1 VWIATWPW
9 LWHHTFDRL
18 IEYFQF
24 HREHLQANAIY
35 FGEIYARQ
43 SGENPPP
50 VYALLYL
57 LVSIPAGILLPAAFA
72 IVAGIADVVRRRG
85 RSETVLLIAA
95 FLVPIC
101 VATMP
106 GVPRYD
112 GSRLFLNAFPFVA
125 ALAGIGFSRGL
136 APLVRR
142 ALPSVPRVA
151 TVAAAALFLWPTFL
165 SLWSIHPFEAY
176 SYYNVLTRGPSGAF
190 EIGLSPVM
198 LAMSDR
204 SVVEYL
210 NEHARPGET
219 IYGATGASAPLKGYQ
234 QLGLLKRDLRWG
246 RRPEWVV
253 LEYNLAYSD
262 WPDWWPFHRNLHPWY
277 RRVYEVKVSGAPV
290 LGVFRARDRM
300 WRDPSGNVPRTT
312 LKPPAPQGPKRV
324 E

>member
-1 VWIATWPW
+1 
-9 LWHHTFDRL
+9 
-18 IEYFQF
+18 
-24 HREHLQANAIY
+24 
-35 FGEIYARQ
+35 
-43 SGENPPP
+43 
-50 VYALLYL
+50 
-57 LVSIPAGILLPAAFA
+57 
-72 IVAGIADVVRRRG
+72 
-85 RSETVLLIAA
+85 
-95 FLVPIC
+95 
-101 VATMP
+101 
-106 GVPRYD
+106 
-112 GSRLFLNAFPFVA
+112 
-125 ALAGIGFSRGL
+125 
-136 APLVRR
+136 
-142 ALPSVPRVA
+142 VA